1 MYRGIYT
8 APPNE
13 PEGLQMIYMPDRQ
26 VIRLDGWFNNRQGML
41 QPVDMPLGE
50 FLRGLGITLEDC
62 QQALMT
68 NTQIPAQPMAQP
80 ANVPPATMQPV
91 VPQATVQPGV
101 SDHTGRGVV
110 SRK

>member
-13 PEGLQMIYMPDRQ
+13 TEGIQMIYMPDRQ
-26 VIRLDGWFNNRQGML
+26 VIRLDGWFNSRQGVL

-68 NTQIPAQPMAQP
+68 NTQIPAQQMTQP
-80 ANVPPATMQPV
+80 TNMQPV
-91 VPQATVQPGV
+91 VSPVPAQPV
-101 SDHTGRGVV
+101 ASDHTGRGVV
-110 SRK
+110 TRK

>member
-13 PEGLQMIYMPDRQ
+13 AEGLQMIYMPDRQ

-41 QPVDMPLGE
+41 PPVDMPLGE

-62 QQALMT
+62 QQALMS
-68 NTQIPAQPMAQP
+68 NTQMPAQPMAPP
-80 ANVPPATMQPV
+80 ANMQPGQPV
-91 VPQATVQPGV
+91 VAPAPGQPIA

-110 SRK
+110 TRK

>member
-13 PEGLQMIYMPDRQ
+13 VEGLQMIYMPDRQ
-26 VIRLDGWFNNRQGML
+26 VIRFDGWFNNRQGQL
-41 QPVDMPLGE
+41 QPIDLPLGE
-50 FLRGLGITLEDC
+50 FLRGLGISLEDC

-68 NTQIPAQPMAQP
+68 NAQMPAQPMAQP
-80 ANVPPATMQPV
+80 ANMQPV
-91 VPQATVQPGV
+91 VPQAPAQPIA

-110 SRK
+110 TRK